1 MPTAL
6 EAGTLNGHGIA
17 GLRAALYYIKEQGMD
32 QLRKR
37 EQFLMKRFYEQV
49 REIPDIR
56 IYGDFS
62 QKNRA
67 PIVSLNLGDEDSAA
81 VSDYLSQEYGIAVRP
96 GGHCAPL
103 MHLALGTK
111 EQGAV
116 RFSFS
121 HFNTEEHID
130 TAVRALREY

>member
-1 MPTAL
+1 MPTAWRWNL
-6 EAGTLNGHGIA
+6 KWSRHRR
-17 GLRAALYYIKEQGMD
+17 LRAALYYIKEQGMD

-96 GGHCAPL
+96 GGTVCL
-103 MHLALGTK
+103 
-111 EQGAV
+111 
-116 RFSFS
+116 
-121 HFNTEEHID
+121 
-130 TAVRALREY
+130 